1 MEFLMKKLYF
11 LNILVLLFMSCEQ
24 KCNTQSKKIEMIEQE
39 VQLYYNSSNKQHLYN
54 AKEYIDSVEQEGHCN
69 YFFDTKVQIY
79 VLLDEYGEAISYI
92 EDIDDSKFNKS
103 YQKKYYL
110 YSLKA
115 KQAAFDNDSIL
126 SKEYYGKII
135 ELLQNQV
142 NLEFDEIAFYELYL
156 TKSKINLGALVE
168 KELDSIINEDGQY
181 REIANII
188 RSSLS
193 HLSSGKS
200 VAIDNVSE

>member
-1 MEFLMKKLYF
+1 
-11 LNILVLLFMSCEQ
+11 MSCEQ

-54 AKEYIDSVEQEGHCN
+54 AKEYINSIEDEGN
-69 YFFDTKVQIY
+69 SSYFFDTKVQIY

-142 NLEFDEIAFYELYL
+142 NLEYDETAFYELYL